1 MLSRSRTGRVARPW
15 QALLAATVIAV
26 ALAACGGSTPDDAD
40 IDEGSDASEDAEDAG
55 DGGDAAGEDTG
66 AAAGPSGSLVLGTS
80 LTLNTSDPDVLQN
93 AGFTVL
99 TNQLYDRLTQI
110 GADGAAAPLLAASW
124 EGGEDDEG
132 AYLDMTLRE
141 GVTFSDGVPFNAD
154 SVAANFDRSQTLEGS
169 QTALD
174 VGGVTV
180 EALSDLEVRL
190 RKPDGVASLP
200 LALAG
205 PAGAMISQE
214 AIDEGRDI
222 STDPAGIGMF
232 VLEQQDPTQW
242 VMRAREDYWDPE
254 SQGVEELTIR
264 ILPNDARL
272 NELRAGTL
280 DIANVPGELAQ
291 EVGGDY
297 ELIEVRNQNNVYGLP
312 INTSLEPM
320 DDARVRQ
327 AMSLAIDREGVCQA
341 AFGGACE
348 TATQPYPSDSVFFDA
363 DNPDE
368 FATFDPEAARA
379 LVSEAGAEGAA
390 FTIVTFTE
398 DARWSLMAEVTQ
410 QMFQDVGLDA
420 EVQALTGLEFFGAFL
435 SGNAHVATLPT
446 GPFLD
451 PTYGM
456 NFALRSAS
464 PANPGGYEHDGLEEL
479 LAAAGNE
486 LDEQARAELFQ
497 EMSSLVMEDVT
508 YIPIMSENL
517 IWAQSPRV
525 QGFEAPGIMGLLN
538 LRGVTVED

>member
-1 MLSRSRTGRVARPW
+1 MLSRTRVGRVARPW
-15 QALLAATVIAV
+15 QVATAALVFAV
-26 ALAACGGSTPDDAD
+26 ALAGCGGSTEEEDPAP
-40 IDEGSDASEDAEDAG
+40 SEDTEDS
-55 DGGDAAGEDTG
+55 GGDTEDSGEDSG
-66 AAAGPSGSLVLGTS
+66 AAAGPSGSLVVGTS
-80 LTLNTSDPDVLQN
+80 LTLDTADPDVLQS
-93 AGFTVL
+93 AGFTLL
-99 TNQLYDRLTQI
+99 TNQLYDRLTQVE
-110 GADGAAAPLLAASW
+110 ADGAAAPMLATAW

-141 GVTFSDGVPFNAD
+141 GVTFSDGAPFNAE
-154 SVAANFDRSQTLEGS
+154 SVAANFERSQTLEGS

-174 VGGVTV
+174 LGGVTV
-180 EALSDLEVRL
+180 EALSDLEIRL

-214 AIDEGRDI
+214 AIAEGRDI

-232 VLEQQDPTQW
+232 VLEQSDPTQY

-254 SQGVEELTIR
+254 SQGVEELTVR

-327 AMSLAIDREGVCQA
+327 AMSLAIDREAVCEA

-348 TATQPYPSDSVFFDA
+348 PATQPYPADSVFSDA

-368 FATFDPEAARA
+368 FATYDPEAARA
-379 LVSEAGAEGAA
+379 LVSEAGAEGAE

-398 DARWSLMAEVTQ
+398 DARWGLMAEVTQ
-410 QMFQDVGLDA
+410 QMFQDIGLDP
-420 EVQALTGLEFFGAFL
+420 EVQAPPGLEFFQTFL

-456 NFALRSAS
+456 NFAFRGAS
-464 PANPGGYEHDGLEEL
+464 PGNPGGYEHDGLEEL

-486 LDEQARAELFQ
+486 LDEQARADIFQ
-497 EMSSLVMEDVT
+497 EASSLVMEDVT
-508 YIPIMSENL
+508 YIPILSENL

-525 QGFEAPGIMGLLN
+525 QGFEAPSFMGLLN

>member
-1 MLSRSRTGRVARPW
+1 MSSRTRTGRMAHPW
-15 QALLAATVIAV
+15 QAPVAALVV
-26 ALAACGGSTPDDAD
+26 ALALAGCGGATADETPGEEDRA
-40 IDEGSDASEDAEDAG
+40 ASEDT
-55 DGGDAAGEDTG
+55 EDTG
-66 AAAGPSGSLVLGTS
+66 GDTDAAAGPSGSLVVGTS
-80 LTLNTSDPDVLQN
+80 LTLNTADPDVLQS
-93 AGFTVL
+93 AGFTLL

-110 GADGAAAPLLAASW
+110 GPDGAAAPLLATSW

-132 AYLDMTLRE
+132 PYLDMTLRE
-141 GVTFSDGVPFNAD
+141 GVTFSDGAPFDAA
-154 SVAANFDRSQTLEGS
+154 SVAANFERSQTLEGS

-180 EALSDLEVRL
+180 EALSDLEIRL

-200 LALAG
+200 LTLAG

-214 AIDEGRDI
+214 AIAEGRDL

-232 VLEQQDPTQW
+232 VLEQSDPTQY

-291 EVGGDY
+291 DVGGDY
-297 ELIEVRNQNNVYGLP
+297 GLIEIRNQNNVYGLP
-312 INTSLEPM
+312 INTALAPM
-320 DDARVRQ
+320 DDVRVRQ
-327 AMSLAIDREGVCQA
+327 AMSLAIDRDAVCQA

-348 TATQPYPSDSVFFDA
+348 PATQPYPSDSVFFDA
-363 DNPDE
+363 DGPDE
-368 FATFDPEAARA
+368 FATYDPEAARA
-379 LVSEAGAEGAA
+379 LVAEAGAEGAPL
-390 FTIVTFTE
+390 TIVTFTE

-410 QMFQDVGLDA
+410 EMFQDIGLDA
-420 EVQALTGLEFFGAFL
+420 EVQALTGLEFFGAFI

-456 NFALRSAS
+456 NFAFRAAS
-464 PANPGGYEHDGLEEL
+464 PGNPGGYDHEGLEES

-497 EMSSLVMEDVT
+497 GMSSLVMEDVS
-508 YIPIMSENL
+508 YVPILSENL
-517 IWAQSPRV
+517 IWAVQPRV
-525 QGFEAPGIMGLLN
+525 EGFEAPGIMGLLN

>member
-15 QALLAATVIAV
+15 QALLAATVIAL
-26 ALAACGGSTPDDAD
+26 ALAACGESTADDA
-40 IDEGSDASEDAEDAG
+40 DASEDAEDAG
-55 DGGDAAGEDTG
+55 DGGDAAGEDSD
-66 AAAGPSGSLVLGTS
+66 AAAGPSGSLVVGTS
-80 LTLNTSDPDVLQN
+80 LTLDTSDPDVLQN
-93 AGFTVL
+93 AGFTLL
-99 TNQLYDRLTQI
+99 TNQLYDRLTQVD
-110 GADGAAAPLLAASW
+110 ADGAAAPLLATAW
-124 EGGEDDEG
+124 EGGEDEEG
-132 AYLDMTLRE
+132 PYLDMTLRE
-141 GVTFSDGVPFNAD
+141 GVTFSDGAPFNAE
-154 SVAANFDRSQTLEGS
+154 SVAANIERSQTLDGS

-174 VGGVTV
+174 VGDVTV

-200 LALAG
+200 LTLAG

-214 AIDEGRDI
+214 AIAEGRDI
-222 STDPAGIGMF
+222 SADPAGIGMF
-232 VLEQQDPTQW
+232 VLEQRDPTQW

-297 ELIEVRNQNNVYGLP
+297 ELIEVSNQNNVYGLP
-312 INTSLEPM
+312 INTTLAPM
-320 DDARVRQ
+320 DDARVRR
-327 AMSLAIDREGVCQA
+327 AMSLAIDRDAVCAA
-341 AFGGACE
+341 AFGGACQPE
-348 TATQPYPSDSVFFDA
+348 SQPYPADSLFFAA
-363 DNPDE
+363 DSPDE
-368 FATFDPEAARA
+368 FATYDPEVARE
-379 LVSEAGAEGAA
+379 LVDEAGAEGAA

-398 DARWSLMAEVTQ
+398 DARWGLMAEVTQ

-420 EVQALTGLEFFGAFL
+420 EVQALTGLEFFGAFT

-456 NFALRSAS
+456 NFAFRSAS

-486 LDEQARAELFQ
+486 LDEQARAEVFQ
-497 EMSSLVMEDVT
+497 EMSSLVMEDVS
-508 YIPIMSENL
+508 YIPILSENL
-517 IWAQSPRV
+517 IWAQSSRV

-538 LRGVTVED
+538 LRGVTVAD

>member
-1 MLSRSRTGRVARPW
+1 MLSRTRMGRVARPW
-15 QALLAATVIAV
+15 QVATAALVFAV
-26 ALAACGGSTPDDAD
+26 ALAGCGGSTTDEEDAA
-40 IDEGSDASEDAEDAG
+40 SSEDAEDS
-55 DGGDAAGEDTG
+55 GGDNGDSGEDSG
-66 AAAGPSGSLVLGTS
+66 AAAGPSGSLVVGTS
-80 LTLNTSDPDVLQN
+80 LTLNTADPDVLQS
-93 AGFTVL
+93 AGFTLL
-99 TNQLYDRLTQI
+99 TNQLYDRLTQV
-110 GADGAAAPLLAASW
+110 GADGAAAPLLATSW
-124 EGGEDDEG
+124 EGGEDEEG

-141 GVTFSDGVPFNAD
+141 GVTFSDGAPFSAE
-154 SVAANFDRSQTLEGS
+154 SVAANFERSQTLEGS

-180 EALSDLEVRL
+180 EALSDLEIRL
-190 RKPDGVASLP
+190 RKPDGVGSLP
-200 LALAG
+200 LTLAG

-214 AIDEGRDI
+214 AIAEGRDI

-232 VLEQQDPTQW
+232 VLEQSDPTQW
-242 VMRAREDYWDPE
+242 VMRVREDYWDPE

-264 ILPNDARL
+264 VLPNDARL

-291 EVGGDY
+291 DVGGDY
-297 ELIEVRNQNNVYGLP
+297 ELIEIRNQNNVYGLP
-312 INTSLEPM
+312 INTSLAPM
-320 DDARVRQ
+320 DDVRVRQ
-327 AMSLAIDREGVCQA
+327 AMSLAIDREALCEA

-348 TATQPYPSDSVFFDA
+348 PATQPYPSDSVFFDA

-398 DARWSLMAEVTQ
+398 DARWSLMAEVAQ

-420 EVQALTGLEFFGAFL
+420 EVQALTGLEFFGAFI

-456 NFALRSAS
+456 NFAFREAS
-464 PANPGGYEHDGLEEL
+464 PANPGGFDHGGLEEL

-486 LDEQARAELFQ
+486 LDEQARAEIFQ
-497 EMSSLVMEDVT
+497 DMSSLVMENVT
-508 YIPIMSENL
+508 YVPTLSENL
-517 IWAQSPRV
+517 IWAVEPRV

-538 LRGVTVED
+538 LRGVTVQD